1 MTYHSV
7 YQHQRFFMIRL
18 FIDQAI
24 AVDSVIDLDADLTHR
39 LNKVMRARVGD
50 EMVLFNGQGGEF
62 TVELMALSKRHAQ
75 AKVLSA
81 KQTNRESALEIQLI
95 QGISRGNRMDYTIQ
109 KAVELG
115 VAGII
120 PVATKRSMV
129 KLTDERKDNRHDHW
143 LGVIQHACEQ
153 SGRTAIPQLAPAGQ
167 LEDIAT
173 LPNIEQSY
181 FLDTQS
187 ATPLSSNDS
196 PTGIA
201 YLIAGPEGGFNEEER
216 SWIRGLGGKAIKL
229 GPRILRTETA
239 ALAALSIMQHLWG
252 DLG

>member
-1 MTYHSV
+1 
-7 YQHQRFFMIRL
+7 MIRL
-18 FIDQAI
+18 FVNQPLNLDT
-24 AVDSVIDLDADLTHR
+24 VIDLDADLTHR

-50 EMVLFNGQGGEF
+50 EIVLFNDQGSEC
-62 TVELMALSKRHAQ
+62 TVELIALSKKHAQ
-75 AKVLSA
+75 VKILSSE
-81 KQTNRESALEIQLI
+81 QVNRESPLAIHLI

-129 KLTDERKDNRHDHW
+129 KLTNERKDNRHDHW
-143 LGVIQHACEQ
+143 QGVIQHACEQ
-153 SGRTAIPQLAPAGQ
+153 SGRTSMPHLAPAGK
-167 LEDIAT
+167 LEDIAA
-173 LPNIEQSY
+173 LPNIKESY

-187 ATPLSSNDS
+187 ATPLTVDDK
-196 PTGIA
+196 PHDAA
-201 YLIAGPEGGFNEEER
+201 YLIAGPEGGFSDEER
-216 SWIRGLGGKAIKL
+216 TWICALGGKPVKL

-252 DLG
+252 DLS